1 MWKNSMEG
9 NNSRYESWLLGENAE
24 MEPAQEFQK
33 IESGKDQ
40 DVDAKQI
47 HNEKSEKHSVF
58 ALGEEGEIHYKISK
72 DKIMKRKMEIK
83 EFVKMEAEVL
93 KLDDWASREYREH
106 LKSVFYEKI
115 KSEMFKIDNFT
126 SKNYEEHLRKMKQK
140 EHFEV
145 MSISDLLTETLYWM
159 DKKQSRKFS
168 PELLNSPSKENIL
181 ESMLEQFLEKQST
194 YKLDEV
200 IQRFDENIPPKT
212 REYLRIIAEKNG
224 IGNDFSTSRGYY
236 WDNQSVRD
244 LLKIYQITP
253 VYHYCPWA
261 PELNDV
267 IPIEKLY
274 QLLKDGYGFTV
285 PELKKLQENLKEIG
299 WRGEEALKWPM
310 IKYATEWK
318 KS

>member
-40 DVDAKQI
+40 DVDSKQI
-47 HNEKSEKHSVF
+47 HNEESEKHSVF
-58 ALGEEGEIHYKISK
+58 ALGEGKASEVDSGKNGGIFK
-72 DKIMKRKMEIK
+72 EIK

-106 LKSVFYEKI
+106 LKSVFYDKI

-126 SKNYEEHLRKMKQK
+126 SQNYEERLRKMKQK
-140 EHFEV
+140 ENFEA
-145 MSISDLLTETLYWM
+145 MSTSDLLTETLYWL
-159 DKKQSRKFS
+159 DQKQSR
-168 PELLNSPSKENIL
+168 
-181 ESMLEQFLEKQST
+181 QST

-200 IQRFDENIPPKT
+200 IQRVDENILPKT

-267 IPIEKLY
+267 IPIDKLY

-299 WRGEEALKWPM
+299 WKGEEALKWPM